1 MHIMAGVHTQPWPKP
16 GPVLDSKENT
26 PSLWHL
32 RELEEV
38 RATSPLLSLLGPV
51 GVKKVP
57 SPATLVGVKL

>member
-1 MHIMAGVHTQPWPKP
+1 MHAHNGRCAYPTVAKTRACVGLQRKHTEL
-16 GPVLDSKENT
+16 VA
-26 PSLWHL
+26 